1 MDLAMASLMK
11 SPAIDKRTIGF
22 QFERMAEAFLA
33 QKGLRLLARNLH
45 FRGGEIDLVF
55 EEVGP
60 RGVTLVLVEVRM
72 RQRGAWITPE
82 ESLVGVKNR
91 RVLKAAQGFLLG
103 YRGKANEVRLD
114 LVAIEGDRIRHL
126 KGFIEA

>member
-11 SPAIDKRTIGF
+11 LLAGDKRTIGF
-22 QFERMAEAFLA
+22 QYEKRAEAFLIET
-33 QKGLRLLARNLH
+33 GLRLLARNLH

-55 EEVGP
+55 EEFGP
-60 RGVTLVLVEVRM
+60 LGVTLVLVEVRM
-72 RQRGAWITPE
+72 RKSGAWLTPE
-82 ESLVGVKNR
+82 ESLIGVKSR
-91 RVLKAAQGFLLG
+91 RLLKAAQGFLLS
-103 YRGKANEVRLD
+103 YRGRANEVRLD